1 MNELMN
7 AQTTMS
13 SREIA
18 ELTGKEHKNVLAD
31 IRQMLGE
38 LGLAAA
44 GFSAAAQVPGPNRST
59 RTIEVINLP
68 KRETLILVSGYS
80 VTMRARIIDRWQ
92 ELEAQAAA
100 PASVTLT
107 GPGSYHDAV
116 SGLEVVCR
124 VMGIEGAGKLH
135 IMEGATRIMAPH
147 LLPLLPGYAIDAP
160 RGTDRA
166 LLTEGS
172 SRATHSLTHL
182 LKSRG
187 ARVSSAGVS
196 ECNEVLRELGLLERK
211 SRASTSSPTGKV
223 SYWCVTDAG
232 LAYGKNVTNAR
243 NQRETAPHWYDD
255 TFDDLCALVVKSAEA
270 Q

>member
-1 MNELMN
+1 MNN
-7 AQTTMS
+7 VTFPTKTMS

-31 IRQMLGE
+31 IRRMLE
-38 LGLAAA
+38 DLGAASAEFSADLPDSYGRAQA
-44 GFSAAAQVPGPNRST
+44 GF
-59 RTIEVINLP
+59 NLP

-92 ELEAQAAA
+92 ELEAQAI
-100 PASVTLT
+100 PLT

-124 VMGIEGAGKLH
+124 VMGIEGAGKLQM
-135 IMEGATRIMAPH
+135 MEGATRIMAPH

-160 RGTDRA
+160 RGADRA

-182 LKSRG
+182 LKDRG
-187 ARVSSAGVS
+187 AKVSSAVVS

-255 TFDDLCALVVKSAEA
+255 TFDDLCALVVKSAET